1 MLKKKIWADFHRIIE
16 LFTLKIVTKLSKIWV
31 WDPGS
36 GKKPIPDPGSRIKG
50 SKRPR
55 FPDLEPQHWLYTVL
69 MCLLRYRTGVLDEE
83 VVGVMA
89 DHYGLTRQAQAEQ
102 LLAWQYDTLT
112 ATYFLLLARRQA
124 GKQFRILQPNPD
136 LKPLPDL
143 IADKVTFRV

>member
-1 MLKKKIWADFHRIIE
+1 M
-16 LFTLKIVTKLSKIWV
+16 
-31 WDPGS
+31 
-36 GKKPIPDPGSRIKG
+36 
-50 SKRPR
+50 
-55 FPDLEPQHWLYTVL
+55 
-69 MCLLRYRTGVLDEE
+69 LDEE

-143 IADKVTFRV
+143 IADKVTLRKQYRHLFYFYVHLWRLLLRSLFIYKAVGLGIFCNFSLIKIKYWKNYRTATRMNRSQKSW

>member
-1 MLKKKIWADFHRIIE
+1 
-16 LFTLKIVTKLSKIWV
+16 
-31 WDPGS
+31 
-36 GKKPIPDPGSRIKG
+36 
-50 SKRPR
+50 
-55 FPDLEPQHWLYTVL
+55 
-69 MCLLRYRTGVLDEE
+69 VLDEE

-143 IADKVTFRV
+143 IADKVTYRYLFYFVRYRYIFGGFYCVFLLVSFFLFSLLLRPRMGFFTIFSQEKL